1 MENYDDLF
9 ADIPSQ
15 NSTNEYDE
23 LFADI
28 EVTKPVKRKKGV
40 KQQKALDPYDFLREA
55 QEPPSE
61 TPIDNSNIAGRFADA
76 AGRGFSKGFGDQPIG
91 DGKTGRYLP
100 ATPFTGG
107 LNMMID
113 KGLDLGVT
121 GLRALGGVARAG
133 THVAAQ
139 AGQELGLSPSSAKRL
154 ERDLA
159 GMVEVGA
166 IMSGA
171 PNTVLSGGLKK
182 IGGRVPGQD
191 QIMQTSKDI
200 VTLPKKVIPRV
211 VREIVSDGT
220 GAIKDS
226 VKHKFQAD
234 DTVAAD
240 ILNKTI
246 QRSGK
251 TPDQMLAD
259 FKEGQRVSR
268 FGKNSSALPESLAE
282 LGGEATQ
289 SLLETTVL
297 SPGRA
302 RSIVRDR
309 INNRQRGTR
318 QPFSTEKLPDTVGDQ
333 QALFGQRERLLDN
346 LARSLEIKSSGTA
359 LKTERDILIDL
370 KREAGPLYK
379 KAFKQADDFDLSGII
394 QGAKTELDD
403 MSGGIRNSLKKAI
416 GYFEKSLPQNA
427 HNLPLNQ
434 KLKRFDNAKKALDDM
449 ISAKRRGGKSE
460 SVRALTEFKN
470 QMLNAVHGGDKLNP
484 TRNTF
489 YASAR
494 DLYSGGKRMQDAIQ
508 KGRDTFKEGAELT
521 AEMVQGLN
529 QGEIKMLRLGFYD
542 AVKKNL
548 GRKKRTDDA
557 TQLFRRAEFADLHKA
572 IAPHKKSK
580 KALTK
585 PSDQFGEL
593 LDREQR
599 MVETKNML
607 GGSRTAFRIESAKDF
622 NALADFSR
630 RMKDNNLLSAVAD
643 TVGMV
648 VRETLGM
655 REEVSTKLAELLTS
669 TDPKQIE
676 KALNIIKSRYG
687 QAKSQ
692 EVGSSLMDIIADNES
707 ALRAG
712 YLGREN

>member
-1 MENYDDLF
+1 MDGMFDDLIPTGTMKTVSF
-9 ADIPSQ
+9 DDLIPS
-15 NSTNEYDE
+15 S
-23 LFADI
+23 
-28 EVTKPVKRKKGV
+28 PVQRKKGI
-40 KQQKALDPYDFLREA
+40 KQQRALDPYDFLREA
-55 QEPPSE
+55 QKADPQPQ
-61 TPIDNSNIAGRFADA
+61 IDNSNMAGRFADA
-76 AGRGFSKGFGDQPIG
+76 AGRGFNKGFGDQPIG
-91 DGKTGRYLP
+91 DGKVGHYLP
-100 ATPFTGG
+100 ATPFTNG
-107 LNMMID
+107 LNLMID
-113 KGLDLGVT
+113 KGLDLGMT
-121 GLRALGGVARAG
+121 GLRALGGVARSG

-139 AGQELGLSPSSAKRL
+139 AGQEMGLSPSSAKRL

-182 IGGRVPGQD
+182 MGSRVPDQG

-200 VTLPKKVIPRV
+200 VTLPTKVVPRI
-211 VREIVSDGT
+211 VRELVSDTT

-251 TPDQMLAD
+251 TPDQILAD
-259 FKEGQRVSR
+259 FKEGQRATR
-268 FGKNSSALPESLAE
+268 FGKYNSRLPESLAE
-282 LGGEATQ
+282 LGDEATQ
-289 SLLETTVL
+289 SLLETTII

-302 RSIVRDR
+302 RSIVKNR
-309 INNRQRGTR
+309 INDRQRGTR
-318 QPFSTEKLPDTVGDQ
+318 SPFSTEKLPDTVGEQ
-333 QALFGQRERLLDN
+333 QVLYGQRERLLDN
-346 LARSLEIKSSGTA
+346 LSRSLEIKSTGSA
-359 LKTERDILIDL
+359 LKTERDILIEL
-370 KREAGPLYK
+370 RRESGPLYK
-379 KAFKQADDFDLSGII
+379 KAFQQADDFDLSDVI
-394 QGAKTELDD
+394 QGAKVELDD
-403 MSGGIRNSLKKAI
+403 MSGGIKSSLNKAI
-416 GYFEKSLPQNA
+416 SYFERRLPESA
-427 HNLPLNQ
+427 HNLPLNK

-449 ISAKRRGGKSE
+449 ISIKKRGGKSE
-460 SVRALTEFKN
+460 AVRVLTRFKN
-470 QMLNAVHGGDKLNP
+470 DMLNAVHGGDKLNP
-484 TRNTF
+484 TQNTF

-529 QGEIKMLRLGFYD
+529 QGELKMLRLGFYD

-580 KALTK
+580 DALTK

-622 NALADFSR
+622 NTLADFSR
-630 RMKDNNLLSAVAD
+630 RMKENNLLSAVAD

-648 VRETLGM
+648 IRETLGM
-655 REEVSTKLAELLTS
+655 REEVSTRLADLLTS

-676 KALNIIKSRYG
+676 RALNVIKSRYG
-687 QAKSQ
+687 PTKSS
-692 EVGSSLMDIIADNES
+692 ELGSNLIEIMADNES

-712 YLGREN
+712 YLSDGSR